1 MKAYII
7 TIITISIVSG
17 IISSLLSSESKL
29 RKHINFISGLVC
41 AIALLSPIVNI
52 AKSTTVLTDSI
63 ENIIGSFDI
72 SESIN
77 NSNQIII
84 DEGTEQICKGIKE
97 AVKSR
102 FKFNDESI
110 KIEATINDNNIEAII
125 LERITIT
132 LLGDATWTDEKQVKE
147 YIEDLVGCNV
157 IIRKE

>member
-7 TIITISIVSG
+7 TIITISIVAG

-29 RKHINFISGLVC
+29 RKHINFISGLIC
-41 AIALLSPIVNI
+41 AISLLSPIVNI

-63 ENIIGSFDI
+63 ESIIGSLDI

-77 NSNQIII
+77 SSNQIII

-132 LLGDATWTDEKQVKE
+132 LLGDATWTDEKRVKE
-147 YIEDLVGCNV
+147 YIEELVGCNV
-157 IIRKE
+157 IVRKE

>member
-29 RKHINFISGLVC
+29 RKHLNFISGLVC

-63 ENIIGSFDI
+63 ENIIGSLDI

-97 AVKSR
+97 AIKSR

-132 LLGDATWTDEKQVKE
+132 LLGDATWTDEKRVKE

-157 IIRKE
+157 IVRKE